1 MSKVLVFGHKNPDN
15 DAIMS
20 AVMFAQLANAI
31 DGANNE
37 YVACRLGGL
46 PGESAAL
53 LAEVG
58 MPEPELL
65 EKLRALRRAPKGYSH
80 RPQRAFPDG
89 GRHRERRG
97 RGRYRPPPHRRPHHG
112 PAYRLR
118 EPALGL
124 HLHGDRAPVRRHGH
138 RDERRPGQA
147 PARRHDDRH
156 RDAQVA
162 HHHRRGPRHRRRAGR
177 APGRG
182 PRDLRRPGVPQ
193 PRGRRLYPR
202 PDGLARHQ
210 ALRHRRQGRLHRP
223 VPRP

>member
-65 EKLRALRRAPKGYSH
+65 EKIEPSDE
-80 RPQRAFPDG
+80 PQRLFSPTTTSFP
-89 GRHRERRG
+89 RRWTAS
-97 RGRYRPPPHRRPHHG
+97 RT
-112 PAYRLR
+112 
-118 EPALGL
+118 
-124 HLHGDRAPVRRHGH
+124 
-138 RDERRPGQA
+138 
-147 PARRHDDRH
+147 
-156 RDAQVA
+156 
-162 HHHRRGPRHRRRAGR
+162 PRSWPLSTTTAS
-177 APGRG
+177 PTS
-182 PRDLRRPGVPQ
+182 
-193 PRGRRLYPR
+193 PR
-202 PDGLARHQ
+202 PSLS
-210 ALRHRRQGRLHRP
+210 P
-223 VPRP
+223 S